1 MTKINN
7 ILNNKTS
14 ILLGKNIVYLRQLH
28 QWSQDDLSQKM
39 NSDKGYLSQI
49 ENAKRNATTSY
60 IERLCEVFNVE
71 PEELFKN
78 RDFNLKNRVDSRE
91 QL

>member
-1 MTKINN
+1 MTKTNK

-28 QWSQDDLSQKM
+28 QWSQEDLSQKM
-39 NSDKGYLSQI
+39 NSDKGYLSKI
-49 ENAKRNATTSY
+49 ENARRNATTAY
-60 IERLCEVFNVE
+60 IDRLCEIFNVE
-71 PEELFKN
+71 PEELFKD
-78 RDFNLKNRVDSRE
+78 RDFNLKNRVDSRD

>member
-49 ENAKRNATTSY
+49 E
-60 IERLCEVFNVE
+60 RLCEVFNVE

-78 RDFNLKNRVDSRE
+78 RDFNFKNRVDSRE